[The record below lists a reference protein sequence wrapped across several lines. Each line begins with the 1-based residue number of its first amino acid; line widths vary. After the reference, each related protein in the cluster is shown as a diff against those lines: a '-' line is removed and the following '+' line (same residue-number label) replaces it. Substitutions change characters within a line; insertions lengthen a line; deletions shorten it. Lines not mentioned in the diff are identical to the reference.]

1 MDLLRLQYFVAVAD
15 AGSFSRA
22 AAGLNV
28 TQPSLSRHVQLLEA
42 EVGHRLLERTG
53 RGAIPTE
60 AGLALLTHARGI
72 FELADRARADMLERQ
87 RNPRGRLTIG
97 LPPRVAH
104 VITADL
110 VRQFHARFPEAGL
123 TVMEDLSIRL
133 REALI
138 AGRAD
143 LAIVFDPVPS
153 PQLQLETLVREP
165 LVLISMQRLPARLR
179 LAEVAQRVL
188 VMPSG
193 PHALRR
199 LLEEHTAPRGH
210 KLKIMAEVDSVQTVL
225 SLVARGVADAVLPAS
240 AAREWLSPERM
251 HVAAIHAPAMRNKLV
266 LAVPSARPATRLT
279 RHAGQLL
286 KQIIPRHFTGA
297 ATPPRD

>member
-22 AAGLNV
+22 AAALNL
-28 TQPSLSRHVQLLEA
+28 TQPSLSRQVQLLEA
-42 EVGHRLLERTG
+42 EAGHRLLERTG

-60 AGLALLTHARGI
+60 AGLALLAHARGI
-72 FELADRARADMLERQ
+72 FDLAERARADMLERQ

-110 VRQFHARFPEAGL
+110 VQQFHARFPEAGI

-133 REALI
+133 RESLI

-143 LAIVFDPVPS
+143 MAIVFDPLPS
-153 PQLQLETLVREP
+153 PQLQIETLVREP
-165 LVLISMQRLPARLR
+165 LVLISKKALPARLR
-179 LAEVAQRVL
+179 LAEVAQRLL

-210 KLKIMAEVDSVQTVL
+210 QLRIMAEVDSVQTVL
-225 SLVARGVADAVLPAS
+225 SIVARGIADAVLPAS
-240 AAREWLSPERM
+240 ALHEWTSPERM
-251 HVAAIHAPAMRNKLV
+251 HMAAMHAPVIRNKLA
-266 LAVPSARPATRLT
+266 LAVPAARPATRLT
-279 RHAGQLL
+279 RHAMQLL
-286 KQIIPRHFTGA
+286 KQIVPRHFTSA
-297 ATPPRD
+297 STPARD